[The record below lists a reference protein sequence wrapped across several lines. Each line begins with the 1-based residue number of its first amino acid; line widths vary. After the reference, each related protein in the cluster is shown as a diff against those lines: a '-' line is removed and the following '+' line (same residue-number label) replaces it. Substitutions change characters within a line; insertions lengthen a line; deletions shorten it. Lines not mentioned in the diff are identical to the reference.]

1 MSYLTEVSEDE
12 VRRFHTDLHAR
23 WQTPECILK
32 PLLDQWGYEDSVIGD
47 RIVAGESSEV
57 YKLYEG
63 STGDLL
69 GYLRIAHHELNYAEV
84 VLMEEC
90 EEVGLPSVQVLRYG
104 AYDCVQNGS
113 NNRISITLLSPAK
126 GINIEEGLDTGE
138 LESEVAQKAI
148 SNAGIELARIHRLSE
163 TSNSIADLV
172 EREQDIFSRRKP
184 SDYWSECLKGLEDI
198 PGLEE
203 FLQRVARNIEMLD
216 VKFGEII
223 DNHPLVLTH
232 ADYDMKH
239 LYCDPQTGEI
249 TSIIDFGEAHVS
261 VSHADLVHW
270 NTYSTESYPFF
281 LEGYLGERFSVGS
294 MYEGIFLNGLDA
306 AFAERVFL
314 DELDVVFAVGQLKWA
329 AGRVENGIN
338 AEAIHHLMKC
348 VETCEGLSVGYPNLA
363 VISLKNYQAIGSD
376 TTFRTN
382 LYL

>member
-1 MSYLTEVSEDE
+1 MSYLTGVSQAEVK
-12 VRRFHTDLHAR
+12 RFHTDLHAR

-32 PLLDQWGYEDSVIGD
+32 PLLDQWGYKGFVIGK
-47 RIVAGESSEV
+47 RIVTGESSEV
-57 YKLYEG
+57 YRLYDG
-63 STGDLL
+63 STDDLL
-69 GYLRIAHHELNYAEV
+69 GYLRIAHRGLNYAEV
-84 VLMEEC
+84 LLMEEC
-90 EEVGLPSVQVLRYG
+90 EYEGLPTVQVLHYAG
-104 AYDCVQNGS
+104 CDGTQNGS
-113 NNRISITLLSPAK
+113 SNRISITLLSPAE

-163 TSNSIADLV
+163 TSNSIAYLV

-294 MYEGIFLNGLDA
+294 MHEGIFLNELDV

-348 VETCEGLSVGYPNLA
+348 VETCEALSTSFPNFA
-363 VISLKNYQAIGSD
+363 EI
-376 TTFRTN
+376 
-382 LYL
+382 